1 MSNNLKE
8 AESDKMDRLIP
19 KEEKNKRDF
28 DDLAAELESSVFN
41 PLEASRR
48 S

>member
-8 AESDKMDRLIP
+8 AENDKMNRLLIP
-19 KEEKNKRDF
+19 KEENNKRDF
-28 DDLAAELESSVFN
+28 DDLAAEFN